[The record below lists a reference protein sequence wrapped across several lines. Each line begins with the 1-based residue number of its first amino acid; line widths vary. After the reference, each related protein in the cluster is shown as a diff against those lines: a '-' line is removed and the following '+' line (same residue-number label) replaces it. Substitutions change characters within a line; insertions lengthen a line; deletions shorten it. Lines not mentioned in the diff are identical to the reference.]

1 MVNIYET
8 ILIMIIYLLFPF
20 CVELLYQVTYQNQN
34 QKTNPYSYL
43 LAVITSIYFITRFGI
58 ENHPLIVILYLNIPL
73 LMVYQK
79 KDTTLAI
86 LLSVFISMIG
96 IMYTKIP
103 WFIFLLSYTLL
114 FYFFNLY
121 QKEKIKFSNYI
132 VFFDIILITN
142 TLFFKFDNS
151 NIYYFLVIL
160 SFVILS
166 FLTDLIKKYGENA
179 ICFHRTLKDLEEEKQ
194 LRMSLFQITHEIKN
208 PITVCK
214 GYLDMF
220 DVNNKNHALKY
231 VPILKEEIARV
242 LILIEDF
249 LQITKIKINKDLMD
263 ATMLLEENKR
273 NFELLFKKNHIDC
286 KFEIPDDEI
295 YIYADYQR
303 LNQVLINLIKN
314 GMEALDENKKMEV
327 KMNIQNNK
335 IEILVKDYGK
345 GMDKEQLEK
354 IKTPFFTTKV
364 GGTGLGLYLSDEIIK
379 AHEGSIVYD
388 SKKNKGTTVCVT
400 LPYKKDVNFT

>member
-86 LLSVFISMIG
+86 LLSVFISLIG

-103 WFIFLLSYTLL
+103 WFIFLISYTLL

-220 DVNNKNHALKY
+220 DVNNKNHAL
-231 VPILKEEIARV
+231 
-242 LILIEDF
+242 
-249 LQITKIKINKDLMD
+249 NM
-263 ATMLLEENKR
+263 
-273 NFELLFKKNHIDC
+273 
-286 KFEIPDDEI
+286 
-295 YIYADYQR
+295 YQ
-303 LNQVLINLIKN
+303 
-314 GMEALDENKKMEV
+314 
-327 KMNIQNNK
+327 
-335 IEILVKDYGK
+335 Y
-345 GMDKEQLEK
+345 
-354 IKTPFFTTKV
+354 
-364 GGTGLGLYLSDEIIK
+364 
-379 AHEGSIVYD
+379 
-388 SKKNKGTTVCVT
+388 
-400 LPYKKDVNFT
+400 